1 MTLRVNFD
9 ITTKPN
15 DDQILTQMRYLQA
28 ESQLPQEV
36 RNYGVTIKKST
47 DEPAG
52 SLFALL
58 AERDLRRPVAD
69 QLRLHQYQ

>member
-47 DEPAG
+47 TSPLALF
-52 SLFALL
+52 SLYL
-58 AERDLRRPVAD
+58 AKWDLQRPVVD